1 MRGEEREGRGVRREE
16 GIDNKKGEVEGK
28 KEEENEEGKE
38 KVGREERER
47 EIIRDKKILKKKYKK
62 RKEKMIIMRSKTE
75 INKKVE
81 YFCSDIE
88 GSGRKRPDN

>member
-28 KEEENEEGKE
+28 KEVENEEGKE

-47 EIIRDKKILKKKYKK
+47 EIIRDKKI
-62 RKEKMIIMRSKTE
+62 
-75 INKKVE
+75 
-81 YFCSDIE
+81 
-88 GSGRKRPDN
+88 

>member
-1 MRGEEREGRGVRREE
+1 MRGEE

-28 KEEENEEGKE
+28 KEEEKEEGKE

-47 EIIRDKKILKKKYKK
+47 EIIRDKKIKKKNT

-75 INKKVE
+75 INKKAE

-88 GSGRKRPDN
+88 GRGRKRPDN